1 MQGRD
6 VESPSVTSN
15 DHRSWWDKKVT
26 LVGHKDQSGELV
38 TVFTALRTP
47 RGTILEI
54 YPVSWVP
61 ALEIWALE
69 SGA

>member
-6 VESPSVTSN
+6 VESPPVTSN

-38 TVFTALRTP
+38 TVSLH
-47 RGTILEI
+47 
-54 YPVSWVP
+54 
-61 ALEIWALE
+61 
-69 SGA
+69 